1 MTRSITLFLVCCS
14 LVMSTAPKHALG
26 ETKGLMETN
35 RTIRVG
41 QEAPPIA
48 AVDLKGRDF
57 SLESLRGRPVFVDF
71 GSVLCEACANMV
83 QEMNRLKKKYAA
95 TDLEIVMV
103 VDGAMPVKTT
113 EDFFTRLQSSFTV
126 VRDANWSFFETYG
139 VTVVPFQVLI
149 DREGKVRNIH
159 LGFDPKL
166 DKLMD
171 FKGVVGR

>member
-35 RTIRVG
+35 GTIRVG

-95 TDLEIVMV
+95 TDLEIVMI
-103 VDGAMPVKTT
+103 VDGAMPVNTT
-113 EDFFTRLQSSFTV
+113 EDFFARLQSSFTV

-139 VTVVPFQVLI
+139 VTVVPFKVLI
-149 DREGKVRNIH
+149 DREGKIRNIH
-159 LGFDPKL
+159 LGFYPKL
-166 DKLMD
+166 DKLMG

>member
-35 RTIRVG
+35 GTIRVG

-95 TDLEIVMV
+95 TDLEIVMI
-103 VDGAMPVKTT
+103 VDGAMPVNTT
-113 EDFFTRLQSSFTV
+113 EDFFARLQSSFTV

-139 VTVVPFQVLI
+139 VTVVPFKVLI
-149 DREGKVRNIH
+149 DREGKIRNIH

-166 DKLMD
+166 DKLMG